1 MSVRERAGSGRT
13 AAVAGGD
20 VETVVAY
27 AVGGFV
33 EQFRD
38 LGGGLRVEDFGEE
51 GGVVAAGGFEEE
63 FARGGTLFGLLVSKL
78 GLEDSRWYR

>member
-1 MSVRERAGSGRT
+1 MAEGRSVGVLESAAGRT
-13 AAVAGGD
+13 AAVACGD
-20 VETVVAY
+20 VETVIAY

-33 EQFRD
+33 EEFGY

-63 FARGGTLFGLLVSKL
+63 FAWGGTLGS
-78 GLEDSRWYR
+78 W